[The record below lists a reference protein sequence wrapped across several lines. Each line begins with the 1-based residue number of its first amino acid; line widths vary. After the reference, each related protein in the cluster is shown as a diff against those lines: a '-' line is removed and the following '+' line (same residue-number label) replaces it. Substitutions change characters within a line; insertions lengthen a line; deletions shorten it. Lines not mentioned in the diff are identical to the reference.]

1 MAIQLS
7 GLASGMDTESM
18 VSELMKAQRMKST
31 KLENKKTKLEWKQDI
46 WKSMNTKIYSFYT
59 NQLSKLKMQGSYLTK
74 KVSSTNEDKVTVTAN
89 GSAPSGSH
97 SIQVKKLA
105 SSQFI
110 TGSKVDVDK
119 NGKAVT
125 GSTKLTDLG
134 FDAAEGTVITVKAG
148 SKDALT
154 LNVDANT
161 TVNDFVSTCTKAGLN
176 CQYDTQQDRFFISS
190 KESGYQN
197 AFSITS
203 SPNTT
208 NKLSML
214 GLSEIVTTTTDG
226 VATTVVDSN
235 VKLVNSSDAS
245 IIYNGAE
252 LTAKS
257 NTITANGLTF
267 NIKAVTAGADTE
279 DVTDDEIIKLS
290 VTDDTQAVYD
300 MIKNF
305 VKSYNELLDE
315 MNKYYYADN
324 AKGYD
329 PLTDDQKE
337 SMTDDQITK
346 WEDKIKAS
354 LLRRDSSA
362 GAVLSSLRSIFST
375 NVKVNDK
382 AYNLASF
389 GIVTTDYT
397 EKGKLHIYGDSEDS
411 STASKTDK
419 LMDMLKNDP
428 EVVMKVFTKMT
439 GDIYEDL
446 TKKMTSSSL
455 NSALTLYNDK
465 EMTSTLKR
473 YNEDLDTLEDRLQA
487 MERKYYRQFT
497 AMEKALSS
505 LNSQSSSLAAMLG
518 TPT

>member
-1 MAIQLS
+1 MAIQMS

-18 VSELMKAQRMKST
+18 VAELMNAQRMKST
-31 KLENKKTKLEWKQDI
+31 KIENKITKLEWKQDV
-46 WKSMNTKIYSFYT
+46 WKSLNTKIYSFYT

-74 KVSSTNEDKVTVTAN
+74 KVSSTNEDKVTVAAN

-105 SSQFI
+105 SAQFI
-110 TGSKVDVDK
+110 TGSEIELDK

-134 FDAAEGTVITVKAG
+134 FSTAEGTVITVKAG
-148 SKDALT
+148 DKDALT
-154 LNVDANT
+154 LNVNADVT
-161 TVNDFVSTCTKAGLN
+161 INDFVSTCTKAGLN

-214 GLSEIVTTTTDG
+214 GLSEITTTTTNG

-252 LTAKS
+252 LSSPS
-257 NTITANGLTF
+257 NTINANGLTF
-267 NIKAVTAGADTE
+267 TVKAVTAGANTVDAS
-279 DVTDDEIIKLS
+279 DDEIINLS
-290 VTDDTQAVYD
+290 VTNDTQAVYD
-300 MIKNF
+300 MVKSF
-305 VKSYNELLDE
+305 VKTYNELLDE

-354 LLRRDSSA
+354 ILRRDSS
-362 GAVLSSLRSIFST
+362 VSTILSSMRSAFST
-375 NVKVNDK
+375 NVKVDDK

-411 STASKTDK
+411 TTASKTDK
-419 LMDMLKNDP
+419 LMATLNSNP
-428 EVVMKVFTKMT
+428 EAVMEVLTKMT
-439 GDIYEDL
+439 GNLYNTL
-446 TKKMTSSSL
+446 TDKMASTSL

-465 EMTSTLKR
+465 EMKSTLKR
-473 YNEDLDTLEDRLQA
+473 YNEDLDNLEDKLSA
-487 MERKYYRQFT
+487 MESRYNKQFT

-518 TPT
+518 TPS